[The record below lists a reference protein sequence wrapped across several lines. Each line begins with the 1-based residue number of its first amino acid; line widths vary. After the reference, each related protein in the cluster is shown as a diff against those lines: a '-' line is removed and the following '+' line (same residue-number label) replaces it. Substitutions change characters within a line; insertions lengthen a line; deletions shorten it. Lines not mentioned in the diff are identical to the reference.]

1 MPSAAKQLKVLAIE
15 PFFGG
20 SHRRFLEDAAE
31 HSRFEWKL
39 VTGKP
44 VHWKWRMR
52 SAPLELA
59 RAAIEVLADGFKPDV
74 IFCTDML
81 DLPSWRGILGST
93 DLVTTPTAIYF
104 HENQLTYPVAPKAR
118 IDHHFGYTNLLS
130 ALTADS
136 VIFNSQFH
144 LQSFQAASRK
154 LLSQMP
160 DGADLHDL
168 KRLDEN
174 SEVVAPGFSP
184 PTPMPPRSSKEPLTI
199 GWVARWEYDK
209 RPDRFEQLVDDLDKL
224 GLEFRLI
231 LLGSHRRTPT
241 KSLESIRLKHQSRI
255 IHDGFAASQQE
266 YWQHLRNIDLV
277 VSTAD
282 HEFFGIAV
290 CEAIWAGAIP
300 ILPNRLNYPDLAP
313 SECLYDELEEA
324 TQLVINF
331 QCSQRRTDMRETCRQ
346 QVGGFQATKTVA
358 QLDRM
363 LERLIK
369 SKSTS

>member
-1 MPSAAKQLKVLAIE
+1 MPCSAKRLKVLAIE

-20 SHRRFLEDAAE
+20 SHRRFLEDVID

-59 RAAIEVLADGFKPDV
+59 QAATEALAEGFEPDV

-81 DLPSWRGILGST
+81 DLPLWQGMVRGT
-93 DLVTTPTAIYF
+93 DLATTPTAIYF
-104 HENQLTYPVAPKAR
+104 HENQLTYPLAPKAR
-118 IDHHFGYTNLLS
+118 VDHHFGYTNLLS
-130 ALTADS
+130 ALAADS
-136 VIFNSQFH
+136 VIFNSKFH
-144 LQSFQAASRK
+144 LQSFHAASLKFLAR
-154 LLSQMP
+154 MP
-160 DGADLHDL
+160 DGANLHDL
-168 KRLDEN
+168 KQINEK

-184 PTPMPPRSSKEPLTI
+184 LTPMPERSSSEPLTI

-209 RPDRFEQLVDDLDKL
+209 RPDRFEQLLDALDTL
-224 GLEFRLI
+224 GLDFRLI
-231 LLGSHRRTPT
+231 LLGSHPRTQT
-241 KSLESIRLKHQSRI
+241 TSLKSIQQKHQHRI
-255 IHDGFAASQQE
+255 LHDGFAESTQE
-266 YWQHLRNIDLV
+266 YWQHLRNIDVV

-313 SECLYDELEEA
+313 AECLYDDLDEA
-324 TQLVINF
+324 ARLVTDF
-331 QCSQRRTDMRETCRQ
+331 ECTDRRERMGNTCRQ
-346 QVGGFQATKTVA
+346 IIDVFQATKTIA
-358 QLDRM
+358 QLDRVI
-363 LERLIK
+363 ERVVEDKPLD
-369 SKSTS
+369 